1 MRPLSFVSRAARAAL
16 AVVLAVSLASA
27 VRADGA
33 EGELRDA
40 KLDRLV
46 GHWNV
51 RREIRG
57 EVVGNTLDARWVLNH
72 RFLELH
78 YRDVKRPMEY
88 EAQVYVGWDEQRQ
101 ACVAHWL
108 DVFGGRFSETLG
120 YGTWQGDSLVLVFDY
135 PDGRFENSY
144 RWYPERGEWTSRMN
158 AIDSTGARSLF
169 GADRITPAAARPR
182 SDAR

>member
-1 MRPLSFVSRAARAAL
+1 MKVRSFVSLVMLLAASFAPAA
-16 AVVLAVSLASA
+16 
-27 VRADGA
+27 RADGA
-33 EGELRDA
+33 DGAFRDA

-88 EAQVYVGWDEQRQ
+88 EAEVYVGWDEQKQ
-101 ACVAHWL
+101 SCVVHWI

-120 YGTWQGDSLVLVFDY
+120 YGSWRGDSLVLTFDY

-144 RWYPERGEWTSRMN
+144 RWYPERGEWTSRMES
-158 AIDSTGARSLF
+158 IDSTGARSLF
-169 GADRITPAAARPR
+169 GADRITRATARPR
-182 SDAR
+182 GGAR